1 MTEVTQDGNSGT
13 RRTRI
18 LCVDDHVEIRRLFEL
33 VMRDNPEFEVVGTSD
48 GAEELEARVEEL
60 LPDVVI
66 LDLSMYGRD
75 PLEAMRCVKARV
87 PGIRFLVSSSWD
99 DEETIDR
106 AFQAGATGYLVKEG
120 NFDALADAIRRV
132 AKDERVVPSRRTPGN
147 H

>member
-1 MTEVTQDGNSGT
+1 MSGT
-13 RRTRI
+13 PERRTRI

-60 LPDVVI
+60 APDVVV

-75 PLEAMRCVKARV
+75 PLDAMKSVKQQL
-87 PGIRFLVSSSWD
+87 PGVRFLVSSSWD

-132 AKDERVVPSRRTPGN
+132 ANNEKVVPSRRPPG

>member
-1 MTEVTQDGNSGT
+1 MTDVTRDGNRGT

-33 VMRDNPEFEVVGTSD
+33 VMRDNPEFEVVGTSE

-60 LPDVVI
+60 SPDVVI

-75 PLEAMRCVKARV
+75 PLDAMRSVKERI
-87 PGIRFLVSSSWD
+87 PGTRFLVSSSWD

-106 AFQAGATGYLVKEG
+106 AFQAGASGYLVKEG

-132 AKDERVVPSRRTPGN
+132 AKDEKVVPARRTPGS

>member
-1 MTEVTQDGNSGT
+1 MTET

-33 VMRDNPEFEVVGTSD
+33 VMRDSPEFEVVGTSD

-60 LPDVVI
+60 APDVVV

-75 PLEAMRCVKARV
+75 PLDAMRSVKQHLPAT
-87 PGIRFLVSSSWD
+87 RFLVSSSLD
-99 DEETIDR
+99 DPETIDR
-106 AFQAGATGYLVKEG
+106 ALQAGATGYLVKEG
-120 NFDALADAIRRV
+120 DFDALADAIRRV
-132 AKDERVVPSRRTPGN
+132 ARDEKVVPRRRPLG

>member
-1 MTEVTQDGNSGT
+1 MTDVTRDGNSST

-18 LCVDDHVEIRRLFEL
+18 LCVDDHAEIRRLFEL
-33 VMRDNPEFEVVGTSD
+33 VMRDNPEFELVGTSE

-60 LPDVVI
+60 SPDVVI

-75 PLEAMRCVKARV
+75 PLDAMRSVKERV
-87 PGIRFLVSSSWD
+87 PGTRFLVSSSWD

-106 AFQAGATGYLVKEG
+106 AFQAGASGYLVKEG

-132 AKDERVVPSRRTPGN
+132 AKDEKVVPARRTPGS